1 MGCATSLL
9 PLVSPFLLL
18 RYFPSYS
25 IRAHLEELIY
35 PQLAVDQRSSELE
48 QTDVVYPG
56 LVFLKYLLSVAAIIL
71 NVSYLNFS
79 ALFYVDLYWDTAVI
93 GQLLC

>member
-9 PLVSPFLLL
+9 QLVSPFQLL

-48 QTDVVYPG
+48 QTDVE
-56 LVFLKYLLSVAAIIL
+56 SIL
-71 NVSYLNFS
+71 
-79 ALFYVDLYWDTAVI
+79 A
-93 GQLLC
+93 